1 MWNETGSVRK
11 DPGGKL
17 NIALVYPNTYWVG
30 MSNLGLQ
37 HMYRL
42 FNDQPGILCERFFTD
57 RQRSVESDRPLN
69 DFHIIAFS
77 ISYELDYIEAVKIL
91 QANNVPV
98 ASGDRGGKPVVM
110 AGGAAITSNPEPVAD
125 AFDICF
131 LGDGEPL
138 PALLD
143 KAYAAST
150 GYEEFLDRM
159 NLVPGVYI
167 PSRTRPVYV
176 GPSIA
181 GFEGLRPQLSFKTEL
196 DSPACT
202 SIITK
207 DTAFG
212 DMYLV
217 EIARGCPFSCKFC
230 SAREIYAPY
239 RWAPME
245 RLVPIFAE
253 AARHRNKLGLVST
266 SLNNHPAA
274 AEIFKELHNRGLK
287 VAPPSLRPGMISNDL
302 IEALATSEVKGVTL
316 APETGSQD
324 LRFAMGKH
332 ITNATILDDVKVL
345 VASGI
350 RDIKLYFMVGLPGET
365 PAHLDETIDLI
376 KRIRQIFIH
385 VSRGNKKIGT
395 VSVSI
400 NTFVPKPHTP
410 FERHAMVEQGDAKT
424 RIKRIVKGLKGESN
438 ITVAFEGPKWAFL
451 QALFA
456 RGDRKL
462 LGLIKEMAKYEPAN
476 WQRLL
481 KQWQLNPDYYALR
494 QRDAGEIL
502 PWSFYT
508 TQCSSEDTY
517 DR

>member
-1 MWNETGSVRK
+1 MWNETGSVCK

-17 NIALVYPNTYWVG
+17 NIALVYPNTYWIG
-30 MSNLGLQ
+30 MSNLGLHQ
-37 HMYRL
+37 MYRL

-57 RQRSVESDRPLN
+57 RQRSVESDRPLA

-77 ISYELDYIEAVKIL
+77 ISYELDYIEAIRIMH
-91 QANNVPV
+91 ANKVPV
-98 ASGDRGGKPVVM
+98 SARERGGKPIVM

-131 LGDGEPL
+131 VGDGEPF
-138 PALLD
+138 PAFLYE
-143 KAYAAST
+143 AYAAST
-150 GYEEFLDRM
+150 GYEEFLDRL
-159 NLVPGVYI
+159 NQVAGVYI
-167 PSRTRPVYV
+167 PSRTRPVYDART
-176 GPSIA
+176 IA
-181 GFEGLRPQLSFKTEL
+181 GFEGQKPKISLTDTL
-196 DSPACT
+196 DKPACT

-245 RLVPIFAE
+245 KLLPIFDE
-253 AARHRNKLGLVST
+253 AASHRNKVGLVST
-266 SLNNHPAA
+266 SLNNHPEA
-274 AEIFKELHNRGLK
+274 AEIFKHVHNRGLK
-287 VAPPSLRPGMISNDL
+287 VAPPSLRPGMINNDL
-302 IEALATSEVKGVTL
+302 TQALAISEVKGVTL

-324 LRFAMGKH
+324 LRFAMGKR
-332 ITNATILDDVKVL
+332 IANATIFEDVRAL

-350 RDIKLYFMVGLPGET
+350 RDIKLYFMVGLPGESLV
-365 PAHLDETIDLI
+365 HLDETIDLI
-376 KRIRQIFIH
+376 KRIRQIFIQ

-410 FERHAMVEQGDAKT
+410 FERESMIEQGDAKA
-424 RIKRIVKGLKGESN
+424 RIKRIVKGLKDESN
-438 ITVAFEGPKWAFL
+438 ITVGFEGPKWAFL

-456 RGDRKL
+456 RGDRRL
-462 LGLIKEMAKYEPAN
+462 LELIREMAHQAPAG
-476 WQRLL
+476 WQGLL
-481 KQWQLNPDYYALR
+481 RQWQLNPDYYALR
-494 QRDAGEIL
+494 KRGENEIL
-502 PWSFYT
+502 PWSFYA
-508 TQCSSEDTY
+508 TQCSKEDANA
-517 DR
+517 R